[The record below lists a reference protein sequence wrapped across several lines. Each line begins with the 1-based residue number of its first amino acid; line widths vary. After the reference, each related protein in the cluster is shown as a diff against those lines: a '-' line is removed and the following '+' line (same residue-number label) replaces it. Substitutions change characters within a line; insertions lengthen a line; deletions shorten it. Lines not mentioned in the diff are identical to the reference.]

1 MDVDYP
7 ALLAMFQEEAGENL
21 ASMEEALVGLEHA
34 PDDDERLNTLFRAAH
49 TIKGNSDSL
58 GLRPLAELAH
68 ALEDLL
74 ELFRGR
80 RLPVTRERI
89 DVLLESVD
97 ALRGLLAQA
106 EGPTEDAAPAA
117 LVARLEAAAAGGE
130 RRASRKKAKV
140 LPSDARASAAATP
153 ERDGASA
160 QLRTQRVAVA
170 KLDRLLDLAT
180 EIAIDRGRLRQG
192 LSGTANVLLDDSE
205 HLYAELHDLVMRS
218 RLVPLRPVLAHFARV
233 ARDLARATGKDA
245 ELVIEER
252 GVEVDIR
259 MAEGL
264 RDPLTHMLRNAFD
277 HGVEDA
283 KLRRARGKDPRA
295 RLGLRARHD
304 AGGVRIELEDDGG
317 GLDRAR
323 ILARAVERGLVKG
336 GETLDD
342 AAVYELVFAPGLST
356 AAAVTELSGRG
367 VGLDVVKKQVEALRG
382 TVEIASEPGRGTTL
396 TLHLPLTLAI
406 VDALAV
412 GVAGQT
418 YLIPMEWVEECVEL
432 EGGASDASAG
442 LVERKGRSLPLLPLA
457 RLFGRPSA
465 AARPR
470 VVVARHDGGELG
482 IVVDALLG
490 ARQAVIKPLSSQA
503 RGLPV
508 FSGSSILGD
517 GQVALMLD
525 VAALVAQASARPRT
539 SEKDSSHQRKEK

>member
-1 MDVDYP
+1 MDIDYP
-7 ALLAMFQEEAGENL
+7 ALLALFQEEAAENL
-21 ASMEEALVGLEHA
+21 ASMEEALVGLKHA
-34 PDDDERLNTLFRAAH
+34 PDDAERLNTLFRAAH

-106 EGPTEDAAPAA
+106 EGPTEAAAPAA
-117 LVARLEAAAAGGE
+117 LLARLEAAAAGGE
-130 RRASRKKAKV
+130 RRASRKKAPV
-140 LPSDARASAAATP
+140 LPGEARASAAAALDP
-153 ERDGASA
+153 AASA
-160 QLRTQRVAVA
+160 ELRTQRVPVA

-192 LSGTANVLLDDSE
+192 LSGTASALLDDSE
-205 HLYAELHDLVMRS
+205 HLYAELHELVMRS

-233 ARDLARATGKDA
+233 ARDLARTTGKEA
-245 ELVIEER
+245 EFVIEER
-252 GVEVDIR
+252 GVDVDIR

-277 HGVEDA
+277 HGIEDA
-283 KLRRARGKDPRA
+283 KLRRSRGKAPRA
-295 RLGLRARHD
+295 TLVLRARHD
-304 AGGVRIELEDDGG
+304 AGGVRIELQDDGG

-323 ILARAVERGLVKG
+323 ILARAVERGLVKA
-336 GETLDD
+336 GEALDD
-342 AAVYELVFAPGLST
+342 AAVYDLVFAPGLST

-367 VGLDVVKKQVEALRG
+367 VGLDVVRRQVEALRG
-382 TVEIASEPGRGTTL
+382 TVEIATEPGRGTTL

-432 EGGASDASAG
+432 EGGAAEASAG

-465 AARPR
+465 AKRPR
-470 VVVARHDGGELG
+470 VVVARHEGASLG

-525 VAALVAQASARPRT
+525 VAALVAQASARPRG
-539 SEKDSSHQRKEK
+539 SEKDSSYQRKEK